1 MKTFFS
7 IIVAM
12 LVLLAPAA
20 FAKRGAPAEV
30 KPVVHEG
37 IEYRAP
43 HSTIASEKMGVVE
56 AWDKATGKMLWEKK
70 VYTVALDADLEEDVQ
85 HVFITKLEIDA
96 GKLIVTNERKDRYS
110 IDLKTQKV
118 TPEAANQST
127 KTEMP
132 TTSVSKNDKPITAL
146 DDIAL
151 YDAVRSYDTPKV
163 AALLRGGADPNI
175 LNQRG
180 ESLAITL
187 LIPEEMGPRV
197 VNSLDESGGFPKDIE
212 KRRLEILHELINH
225 RLDVNGGSD
234 SPLKWAI
241 HYHDYAIVELLV
253 KSGADVNSRD
263 SLGETPF
270 SMIFSRSVYAEN
282 SSIERLRVAK
292 LLVSNGLKPNMPDD
306 EGRCALSQAIDR
318 SAWEKNSI
326 ELFVLLLDAG
336 ADPNSLDRFRET
348 PLHLAVKKFLS
359 VGVGTITLDTIELL
373 LKRGANPNIPTF
385 RDDPKTPK
393 TLIQEYGFLL
403 TYDRVSNE
411 DKEKARSVI
420 ALLQKYGGKETLD

>member
-43 HSTIASEKMGVVE
+43 HSTIDSNKMGVME

-132 TTSVSKNDKPITAL
+132 TTSVSKNCH
-146 DDIAL
+146 
-151 YDAVRSYDTPKV
+151 S
-163 AALLRGGADPNI
+163 G
-175 LNQRG
+175 Q
-180 ESLAITL
+180 TL
-187 LIPEEMGPRV
+187 CGNNTGQM
-197 VNSLDESGGFPKDIE
+197 S
-212 KRRLEILHELINH
+212 
-225 RLDVNGGSD
+225 
-234 SPLKWAI
+234 
-241 HYHDYAIVELLV
+241 
-253 KSGADVNSRD
+253 
-263 SLGETPF
+263 
-270 SMIFSRSVYAEN
+270 SV
-282 SSIERLRVAK
+282 
-292 LLVSNGLKPNMPDD
+292 M
-306 EGRCALSQAIDR
+306 
-318 SAWEKNSI
+318 
-326 ELFVLLLDAG
+326 
-336 ADPNSLDRFRET
+336 
-348 PLHLAVKKFLS
+348 
-359 VGVGTITLDTIELL
+359 
-373 LKRGANPNIPTF
+373 
-385 RDDPKTPK
+385 
-393 TLIQEYGFLL
+393 
-403 TYDRVSNE
+403 
-411 DKEKARSVI
+411 
-420 ALLQKYGGKETLD
+420 